1 MSSNNL
7 LINQYENIQNSI
19 LNEPNSTKQ
28 FIKYENIRI
37 YEIVGII
44 FILVLTIFIPLNIML
59 TCFNANLNIYI
70 WVNFLNSPIIIIMF
84 FVPIGYNFQFDYINK
99 GIIMNKEYIISCMN
113 NCFKKKNISFNEI
126 KYFKLQTFNFLF
138 ITHYNLGYYD
148 INQKFEIL
156 FSFPY
161 ICCVSNLNELEKKI
175 ENLNELL
182 NEENI

>member
-1 MSSNNL
+1 MSNNNL

-70 WVNFLNSPIIIIMF
+70 CVNFLNSHIIIIMF
-84 FVPIGYNFQFDYINK
+84 F
-99 GIIMNKEYIISCMN
+99 
-113 NCFKKKNISFNEI
+113 
-126 KYFKLQTFNFLF
+126 
-138 ITHYNLGYYD
+138 
-148 INQKFEIL
+148 
-156 FSFPY
+156 
-161 ICCVSNLNELEKKI
+161 
-175 ENLNELL
+175 
-182 NEENI
+182 